1 MDIFGDLP
9 QRTNENSVFT
19 TSTFQL
25 PVRARN
31 TVQEEAYCTKTQ
43 AQFWVRHSS
52 VSSLRCGTVFIGTFI
67 LCFKALHRYDFFCC
81 FRDKISVCSA
91 GCPRTHYANQAAFK
105 IRDLPASVS
114 WVLRLYVCATT
125 VQFSDN
131 FYIYNYDVW
140 HRSCF
145 LAACVLFLEPFI
157 AAFLQNQTFF
167 KVR

>member
-114 WVLRLYVCATT
+114 WVLGTAQFKKRLLFIDWHQVYTQDSEFLNAVPSHLSQGFIKAKTT
-125 VQFSDN
+125 S
-131 FYIYNYDVW
+131 YIL
-140 HRSCF
+140 C
-145 LAACVLFLEPFI
+145 
-157 AAFLQNQTFF
+157 
-167 KVR
+167 